1 MRSAGHLLQ
10 MEQMT
15 TNENFKRKKNITRFS
30 FNKRGTKTFKLL
42 VFVRDLFK
50 LGWAEK
56 KLRNLYQLN
65 LIFNLFFSKRAC
77 IIE

>member
-15 TNENFKRKKNITRFS
+15 TKEKFQKKKKYIARFS

-56 KLRNLYQLN
+56 SLEICIS
-65 LIFNLFFSKRAC
+65 LI
-77 IIE
+77 

>member
-15 TNENFKRKKNITRFS
+15 TKEKFQKKKKYIARFS

-42 VFVRDLFK
+42 VFVRPL
-50 LGWAEK
+50 
-56 KLRNLYQLN
+56 
-65 LIFNLFFSKRAC
+65 
-77 IIE
+77 